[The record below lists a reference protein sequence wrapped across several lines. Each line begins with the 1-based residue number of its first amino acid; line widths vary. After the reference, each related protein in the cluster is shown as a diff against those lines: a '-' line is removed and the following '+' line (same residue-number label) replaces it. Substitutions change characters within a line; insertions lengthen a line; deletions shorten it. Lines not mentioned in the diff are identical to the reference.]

1 MTGYLHILRALLLY
15 IYTLKA
21 AAMGNFRVYVSKIT
35 VVRKFDKGG
44 CVQKLAAMCTVQ
56 NI

>member
-1 MTGYLHILRALLLY
+1 MAGYLHILRALILY

-21 AAMGNFRVYVSKIT
+21 AVAGKIRVYVGKIS
-35 VVRKFDKGG
+35 VVRKFDKGN
-44 CVQKLAAMCTVQ
+44 CMQKLKAVCTVQ